1 MEIDNCSYPIPL
13 FPWIVWCEL
22 IILSDN
28 HVSTAVAI
36 TAQVHVI
43 LKMNFMLIYKA
54 IQLAPDSNKT
64 KRDSQEGEKIILSY
78 DTLKI
83 IITESIIKT

>member
-1 MEIDNCSYPIPL
+1 
-13 FPWIVWCEL
+13 
-22 IILSDN
+22 
-28 HVSTAVAI
+28 
-36 TAQVHVI
+36 
-43 LKMNFMLIYKA
+43 MNFMLIYKA